1 MDKDELIDANKV
13 IDMVK
18 LKFYNEYLYTQ
29 HMYDEEEAAW
39 HQMLTEQVVAQYID
53 PLDLPKDAQIADL
66 GCGPGFFLDEMKKR
80 EYQNVVG
87 VTLSPKDYKSN
98 TEKGHNIKR
107 YDFTWLPQTDGFED
121 EKFDLVFI
129 RHTLEHS
136 PYPIFT
142 LMEINRILKQNGKV
156 YVETPAPLNDRP
168 HEFNLNHYSIFD
180 CQMLIALMLR
190 TGFEITVVNNLEFDL
205 NDTRP
210 DMESKTYKE
219 KYYCIL
225 AKKVKPLDVK

>member
-13 IDMVK
+13 IDIVK

-29 HMYDEEEAAW
+29 HMYDEEQASW
-39 HQMLTEQVVAQYID
+39 HQLLTEQVVAQYID

-66 GCGPGFFLDEMKKR
+66 GCGPGYFLDEMKKR

-87 VTLSPKDYKSN
+87 VTLSPNDYKSN
-98 TEKGHNIKR
+98 IEKGHNVKR

-180 CQMLIALMLR
+180 AQMLIALMLR
-190 TGFEITVVNNLEFDL
+190 TGFEITIVNNLEFDL
-205 NDTRP
+205 HDTRP
-210 DMESKTYKE
+210 DHEKETYKE